1 MNKGIFRLLG
11 IKAIHGIPRFW
22 GHFENP
28 IDLAIF
34 PENHGLDRNIKT
46 INFDA
51 HIGKR
56 SRETSRPT
64 DSDNGTSERG
74 MRSLFKSKATDD
86 ALGQRRNRVL
96 REGRKPLGDLVFGC
110 TR

>member
-34 PENHGLDRNIKT
+34 PGNHGHAKKSKT
-46 INFDA
+46 IHFDA

-64 DSDNGTSERG
+64 YSDNGTSERG